1 MTTRVTQICSDSAVF
16 ASSPAPSNLVPFC
29 KTCYRNKTK
38 LKSLQKG
45 PTRGSSQ
52 RKKKR
57 KKKRSISQKTCILPE
72 DMSFPLRENRSYPL
86 KKNRSQIGA
95 PVEPSLHFLSCW
107 SRGKGARHSPG
118 RRPTTS
124 LQGDLL
130 EHCSPSRSSATD
142 FNLVNCDAT
151 FFPVTHLSRCSLRH
165 CSKPVAC
172 INA

>member
-1 MTTRVTQICSDSAVF
+1 
-16 ASSPAPSNLVPFC
+16 
-29 KTCYRNKTK
+29 
-38 LKSLQKG
+38 
-45 PTRGSSQ
+45 
-52 RKKKR
+52 
-57 KKKRSISQKTCILPE
+57 
-72 DMSFPLRENRSYPL
+72 MSFPLRENRSYPL

-130 EHCSPSRSSATD
+130 EHCLPVRCSPSRSSATD